1 MRPRLTILA
10 AVAAIGLGG
19 VLLVPA
25 AVARLTGDSGQSG
38 SAGPVWHASASPSPS
53 PSPSPVPPT
62 LQARPV
68 SVAVSSGFLSW
79 ALMDRDTGAITGSP
93 NITATN
99 STESM
104 IKAWVVSDYLRRTA
118 EAGKK
123 PPQARLADASTAIRD
138 SDDNAT
144 QRLYLAGGGNAVV
157 SRMIT
162 TCKLT
167 DTKVYPGWWSRTR
180 ISARD
185 AVRMGN
191 CVADGRAAGPQWTKW
206 VLAEMA
212 QVRGSAAAKDQR
224 TTRGG
229 GRWGIVE
236 GLPKEILAQGVSIK
250 NGWTLVGDG
259 KWHINCLAIGKDW
272 ILAVLMQYPGAKGLP
287 YGAGL
292 CKSVTQQLVVPGSVT
307 TG

>member
-1 MRPRLTILA
+1 MRPRLMILA

-19 VLLVPA
+19 GMLVPA
-25 AVARLTGDSGQSG
+25 AVAHLTKDGGQSG
-38 SAGPVWHASASPSPS
+38 SAGPTGHTSASPSPS

-62 LQARPV
+62 LRAQPV
-68 SVAVSSGFLSW
+68 SVPVSGGFLSW
-79 ALMDRDTGAITGSP
+79 AVMDRDTGAIAGSP
-93 NITATN
+93 NITATS

-104 IKAWVVSDYLRRTA
+104 IKAWIVSDYLRRST
-118 EAGKK
+118 ESGKN
-123 PPQARLADASTAIRD
+123 PTQPILADASAAIRD
-138 SDDNAT
+138 SDDNAA
-144 QRLYLAGGGNAVV
+144 QRLYRAGGGNAVV
-157 SRMIT
+157 SRMIS

-167 DTKVYPGWWSRTR
+167 DTKVYSGWWSRTR

-191 CVADGRAAGPQWTKW
+191 CIADGRAAGPKWTKW
-206 VLAEMA
+206 VLTEMT
-212 QVRGSAAAKDQR
+212 QVRGTATAKDQR
-224 TTRGG
+224 ATRGG
-229 GRWGIVE
+229 GRWGIIE

-250 NGWTLVGDG
+250 NGWTLVSDG

-272 ILAVLMQYPGAKGLP
+272 ILAVLLQYPGAKGLP

-292 CKSVTQQLVVPGSVT
+292 CKSVTQQLVVPGSVA